1 MLSLNEIVIFI
12 TAAECSNFSEAGRKL
27 HLSQPAV
34 SQAIDN
40 LEKRFGNKLFL
51 RKGRSV
57 QLTEIGQSLLPMAK
71 ELIAYSRRLEETMM
85 SLEGKVVGEMTLGCS
100 TASGKYLLPRLIAQF
115 RQKYPLVKINVSVS
129 SRKSVINRLISG
141 DFPLGISSKK
151 IEHSELEYQDFF
163 TDDVILVVPPNH
175 PWADYKRIFPDDLLD
190 EPLILREPGAG
201 TREILMESLHQNDI
215 LPDTLNVTMEIGNA
229 EAIEMAVE
237 EGIGVAFI
245 SRLAAAR
252 GIELGNIVEVEVP
265 GMNLERRIY
274 IARNR
279 NYPGTRLQ
287 TEFWDFVKS
296 QNIEIFS
303 TPDFKDAALAG

>member
-1 MLSLNEIVIFI
+1 MLNLNEINIFI

-34 SQAIDN
+34 SHAIDN
-40 LEKRFGNKLFL
+40 LEKRFGTKLFT
-51 RKGRSV
+51 RQGRSV
-57 QLTEIGQSLLPMAK
+57 KLTETGQSLQPMAK

-100 TASGKYLLPRLIAQF
+100 TASGKYLLPRLIAKF
-115 RQKYPLVKINVSVS
+115 RQKYPLVRINVSVT
-129 SRKSVINRLISG
+129 SRKSVIDKLLSG

-175 PWADYKRIFPDDLLD
+175 PWADYKQVFPDDLLD
-190 EPLILREPGAG
+190 EPLILRESHAG
-201 TREILMESLHQNDI
+201 TREVLMESLHQNDI

-245 SRLAAAR
+245 SRLAATR
-252 GIELGNIVEVEVP
+252 GIELGNIVEVEVK
-265 GMNLERRIY
+265 GMHLGRSIY
-274 IARNR
+274 IARNQKHPR
-279 NYPGTRLQ
+279 TRLQ

-296 QNIEIFS
+296 LHTDIFL
-303 TPDFKDAALAG
+303 TT

>member
-12 TAAECSNFSEAGRKL
+12 AAAEYNNFSEAGRKL

-34 SQAIDN
+34 SHAIDN
-40 LEKRFGNKLFL
+40 LEKRFGAKLFV

-57 QLTEIGQSLLPMAK
+57 KLTEPGQSLLPMAK
-71 ELIAYSRRLEETMM
+71 ELMAYSRRLEETMM

-100 TASGKYLLPRLIAQF
+100 TASGKYLLPRLIAHF

-129 SRKSVINRLISG
+129 SRKSVINRLLSG

-151 IEHSELEYQDFF
+151 IEHSELEYQEFF
-163 TDDVILVVPPNH
+163 SDDVILVVRSDH
-175 PWADYKRIFPDDLLD
+175 PWATYKQVFPDDLLD
-190 EPLILREPGAG
+190 EPLILREPQAG
-201 TREILMESLHQNDI
+201 TREVLMESLHQNDI
-215 LPDTLNVTMEIGNA
+215 LPDTLNVIMEIGNA

-252 GIELGNIVEVEVP
+252 GIELGNIVEVEVQ
-265 GMNLERRIY
+265 GMDLKRSIY

-279 NYPGTRLQ
+279 NFPGTRLQ
-287 TEFWDFVKS
+287 TEFWDYVKS
-296 QNIEIFS
+296 KILTYS
-303 TPDFKDAALAG
+303 